1 MLSSLSCP
9 SSRSFFL
16 SQVLQSVDSE
26 YPHSMREFPNSNTW
40 QKTLCGA
47 SKTVSGR
54 RPFKLSF
61 LSVGNQIQRFDSSE
75 GLWVP
80 SLSGKTKVQMRAR
93 LKGEKRLKVRL
104 LIGLIKL
111 RRTSQKSIFTF
122 KVRSSSTKKEK
133 EKERLGVE
141 TPTERCEAARLRRR
155 GGKNLRG
162 AKNLC
167 GPYPWNLK
175 ECN

>member
-1 MLSSLSCP
+1 
-9 SSRSFFL
+9 
-16 SQVLQSVDSE
+16 
-26 YPHSMREFPNSNTW
+26 
-40 QKTLCGA
+40 
-47 SKTVSGR
+47 
-54 RPFKLSF
+54 
-61 LSVGNQIQRFDSSE
+61 
-75 GLWVP
+75 
-80 SLSGKTKVQMRAR
+80 MRAR

-155 GGKNLRG
+155 GVQKRKIRLSPVVSLIRTYESVLRLID
-162 AKNLC
+162 KDILTC
-167 GPYPWNLK
+167 PKDYPY
-175 ECN
+175 

>member
-1 MLSSLSCP
+1 MSFQDLSFGRHSTGRRSTIMLSSLSCP

-104 LIGLIKL
+104 LSGLIKL
-111 RRTSQKSIFTF
+111 RRTSQKSI
-122 KVRSSSTKKEK
+122 S
-133 EKERLGVE
+133 
-141 TPTERCEAARLRRR
+141 
-155 GGKNLRG
+155 NLQG
-162 AKNLC
+162 AKVLVVSDIGEDQCNMRVLIL
-167 GPYPWNLK
+167 WIWRSATK
-175 ECN
+175 EFY